1 MNIKQAFVTVA
12 LPVLLSACASQRL
25 VHQLNDE
32 CLHKVT
38 DEDGN
43 TINVAFDEACGNH
56 KRELARLTLTE
67 ETEKAL
73 KTIDATQQGQ
83 IQIINQEKTKIF
95 WQALAQRAAVEIGNP
110 HQEDTATRLLIAA
123 RNHEDPEIR
132 KLLTEAQQDLG
143 ITNTALNDKNATW
156 DKIREAQ
163 ATPGIQIIDLGNGE
177 FYMDKYKHS
186 YGPLSTPR

>member
-12 LPVLLSACASQRL
+12 LPVLLSACASQRI

>member
-1 MNIKQAFVTVA
+1 MNFKQAFVTVA
-12 LPVLLSACASQRL
+12 LPVLLSACASQRI

-43 TINVAFDEACGNH
+43 TINVAFAEACGNH

>member
-12 LPVLLSACASQRL
+12 LPVLLSACASQRI

-132 KLLTEAQQDLG
+132 KLLTEVQQDLG

>member
-38 DEDGN
+38 DEDGK
-43 TINVAFDEACGNH
+43 TINVAFDEACGQH

-186 YGPLSTPR
+186 YGPLGTPR

>member
-132 KLLTEAQQDLG
+132 KLLTEAQQNLG

>member
-38 DEDGN
+38 DEDGK
-43 TINVAFDEACGNH
+43 TINVAFDEACGQH

>member
-12 LPVLLSACASQRL
+12 LPVMLSACASQRL

>member
-1 MNIKQAFVTVA
+1 MNFKQAFVTVA
-12 LPVLLSACASQRL
+12 LPVLLSACASQRI

>member
-1 MNIKQAFVTVA
+1 MNFKQAFVTVA
-12 LPVLLSACASQRL
+12 LPVLLSACASQRI

-95 WQALAQRAAVEIGNP
+95 C
-110 HQEDTATRLLIAA
+110 
-123 RNHEDPEIR
+123 
-132 KLLTEAQQDLG
+132 
-143 ITNTALNDKNATW
+143 
-156 DKIREAQ
+156 
-163 ATPGIQIIDLGNGE
+163 
-177 FYMDKYKHS
+177 S
-186 YGPLSTPR
+186 

>member
-1 MNIKQAFVTVA
+1 MNFKQAFVTVA
-12 LPVLLSACASQRL
+12 LPVLLSACASQRI

-43 TINVAFDEACGNH
+43 TIHVAFDEACGNH

>member
-1 MNIKQAFVTVA
+1 MNFKQAFVTVA
-12 LPVLLSACASQRL
+12 LPVLLSACASQRI

-56 KRELARLTLTE
+56 KRELDRLTLTE